1 MGGQE
6 FSGSSGEKDRAW
18 LSWRELL
25 ALVAFLVFVGGL
37 VVWTTA
43 DVPGHL
49 AEFTV
54 ELFVP
59 ALASSNAANPRP
71 GDRREAP

>member
-1 MGGQE
+1 MCGQE
-6 FSGSSGEKDRAW
+6 FNGSSGEKDRAW

-25 ALVAFLVFVGGL
+25 ALLAFLVFVGGL
-37 VVWTTA
+37 VVWTTT
-43 DVPGHL
+43 DLPGPL
-49 AEFTV
+49 AEFKV

-59 ALASSNAANPRP
+59 ALASSDITKARP